1 MKKSACDARAV
12 SNTGKSGADHE
23 RGRKEEALAQ
33 VDEYVRV
40 DSDGVLTLAEPRL
53 GTVRELSANIV
64 KFISGTIEELD
75 SGRAKTAK
83 AAEAAISALFNEVS
97 FVHTNPIGADDGARI
112 DVGLMAEPVD
122 NRTQTVSGVNG
133 GDVSYAKMFAIAEVK
148 VSNSSSDV
156 RDGFAQLLRYTRNIY
171 ACQNNRRFVWGLTI
185 CGSNVRACYFSNDA
199 VFASLPMD
207 LLTSSGLKQYVRLLV
222 DWSLCDSDQR
232 GYDPDFYYD
241 KERKGWFIRFPH
253 DDESQVKTY
262 LLRRVIEASD
272 RLFGRHTRC
281 FEVAECLSN
290 NTSGNSMFGRTVVVK
305 DAWTYAA
312 EDSKNDTRDEVNFL
326 QLINEKL
333 SNDADD
339 IVYPELLHGGRAS
352 FKCASTGHI
361 IEDTTASVLG
371 NLFESRDID
380 GNYPTS
386 FRARKRLVMG
396 PVGEP
401 LKMTKSFDELV
412 AVCADAMRCHN
423 AILQH
428 CGILHR
434 DISDNNILV
443 VRMEG
448 RVRGLLIDFDN
459 AITLTEQRKTRLERT
474 GTFPYMSI
482 NNLLN
487 SSGPDAVPRTALDD
501 WDNPFKERAK
511 EENVKIIV
519 NDLIA
524 VLDEA

>member
-1 MKKSACDARAV
+1 
-12 SNTGKSGADHE
+12 
-23 RGRKEEALAQ
+23 
-33 VDEYVRV
+33 
-40 DSDGVLTLAEPRL
+40 
-53 GTVRELSANIV
+53 
-64 KFISGTIEELD
+64 
-75 SGRAKTAK
+75 
-83 AAEAAISALFNEVS
+83 
-97 FVHTNPIGADDGARI
+97 
-112 DVGLMAEPVD
+112 
-122 NRTQTVSGVNG
+122 
-133 GDVSYAKMFAIAEVK
+133 
-148 VSNSSSDV
+148 
-156 RDGFAQLLRYTRNIY
+156 
-171 ACQNNRRFVWGLTI
+171 
-185 CGSNVRACYFSNDA
+185 
-199 VFASLPMD
+199 
-207 LLTSSGLKQYVRLLV
+207 
-222 DWSLCDSDQR
+222 
-232 GYDPDFYYD
+232 
-241 KERKGWFIRFPH
+241 
-253 DDESQVKTY
+253 
-262 LLRRVIEASD
+262 
-272 RLFGRHTRC
+272 
-281 FEVAECLSN
+281 
-290 NTSGNSMFGRTVVVK
+290 MFGRTVVIK
-305 DAWTYAA
+305 DAWTYAV

-333 SNDADD
+333 SNNADD

-352 FKCASTGHI
+352 FKCTSTGHI

-459 AITLTEQRKTRLERT
+459 AITLTEQSKTRPERT

-487 SSGPDAVPRTALDD
+487 STGPDAVPRTALDD
-501 WDNPFKERAK
+501 WE
-511 EENVKIIV
+511 V
-519 NDLIA
+519 
-524 VLDEA
+524 